1 MSILE
6 IELEMNKVTK
16 DLQDRIYQV
25 YDTYLVE
32 NRKIIDLPTYE
43 ALYRSPKLQ
52 YEVSER
58 LIRTIDVLNDL
69 KLRISVVNKNL
80 SEMKNLQ
87 VTTKSD
93 YQLVANLK
101 SKVGRYYD
109 EFNEHK
115 FQISDLIKNANNK
128 LNTINAVRFV
138 SE

>member
-6 IELEMNKVTK
+6 IELEMNKVAK
-16 DLQDRIYQV
+16 DLQDRIYSV
-25 YDTYLVE
+25 YDSYLVE
-32 NRKIIDLPTYE
+32 NKRIIDLPTYE

-101 SKVGRYYD
+101 FKVSRYYD

-115 FQISDLIKNANNK
+115 FLISDLIKNANNK
-128 LNTINAVRFV
+128 LNTINAVRFIN
-138 SE
+138 E

>member
-6 IELEMNKVTK
+6 IELEMNKVAK

-93 YQLVANLK
+93 YQLIANLK
-101 SKVGRYYD
+101 SKVNRYYD

-138 SE
+138 NE

>member
-6 IELEMNKVTK
+6 IELEMNKVAK
-16 DLQDRIYQV
+16 DLQDRIYSV
-25 YDTYLVE
+25 YDSYLVE
-32 NRKIIDLPTYE
+32 NKRIIDLPTYE
-43 ALYRSPKLQ
+43 ALHRSPKLQ

-101 SKVGRYYD
+101 AKVTRYYD

-128 LNTINAVRFV
+128 LNTINAVRFIN
-138 SE
+138 E

>member
-93 YQLVANLK
+93 YTMMSLL
-101 SKVGRYYD
+101 S
-109 EFNEHK
+109 
-115 FQISDLIKNANNK
+115 
-128 LNTINAVRFV
+128 INFRFLT
-138 SE
+138 